1 MAWRGS
7 GRMQRGSGH
16 EIGASVARSRPEPKA
31 DIEYALQIGLMI
43 YLWAVNKPP
52 VAASTLRHVATD
64 ATEFADKDLVQAAKA
79 GDRDAFR
86 ALFERYHRRVFA
98 VALGVLRNPTDAQDV
113 VQDGFVK
120 AYRYLD
126 KFEGNSSFYTWLYR
140 IVMNLAID
148 HIRKHRR
155 GRPVEAN
162 DEHLREG
169 NTAVV
174 NDDLLPLHLGT
185 NPSRMLFDK
194 QVRARLEQAMSS
206 LSENHRAVLV
216 MRELDGLSYEEMAA
230 MMSCSKGTI
239 MSRLFHARRNMQRQL
254 IDLAPAGMT
263 IDGADQ
269 RQEETAA
276 APTGKTGAQ

>member
-1 MAWRGS
+1 
-7 GRMQRGSGH
+7 MQRGSGH
-16 EIGASVARSRPEPKA
+16 EIWPSVARCRPEPKA

>member
-1 MAWRGS
+1 M
-7 GRMQRGSGH
+7 GRDSGH
-16 EIGASVARSRPEPKA
+16 ETMGSVARCGQEPKA
-31 DIEYALQIGLMI
+31 DIEYALQMGLMI
-43 YLWAVNKPP
+43 YPLAVNKPP

-64 ATEFADKDLVQAAKA
+64 ATEFADKELVQAAKA

-86 ALFERYHRRVFA
+86 GLFERYNRRVFA

-140 IVMNLAID
+140 IIMNLAID

-194 QVRARLEQAMSS
+194 QVRARLEQALSS

-216 MRELDGLSYEEMAA
+216 MRELDGLSYEDMAT

-239 MSRLFHARRNMQRQL
+239 MSRLFHARRNMQKQL

-263 IDGADQ
+263 IEADQ
-269 RQEETAA
+269 
-276 APTGKTGAQ
+276 APNESASPQGKTGVQ